1 MAFLDETGLQY
12 LVDKIKTLVSDS
24 IATATTKTYTITVPS
39 SGWTGSSAP
48 YTNTVTVSGITAS
61 TVLSDITLAN
71 ASVGVSAAET
81 AAQTW
86 TYLDTKADSV
96 VFYSDTKPTANFTI
110 IAREVK

>member
-1 MAFLDETGLQY
+1 
-12 LVDKIKTLVSDS
+12 
-24 IATATTKTYTITVPS
+24 
-39 SGWTGSSAP
+39 
-48 YTNTVTVSGITAS
+48 
-61 TVLSDITLAN
+61 LSDITLAN